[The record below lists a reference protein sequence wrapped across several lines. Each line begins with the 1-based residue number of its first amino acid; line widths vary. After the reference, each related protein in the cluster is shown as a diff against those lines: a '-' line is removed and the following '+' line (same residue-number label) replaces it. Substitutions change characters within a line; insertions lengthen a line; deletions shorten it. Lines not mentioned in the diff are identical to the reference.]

1 MQVNKDLHV
10 LYVFGIGFLSFFAMI
25 IYALYTDK
33 LETNRAL
40 SEGVKFALEK
50 GIEPLA
56 VTCAYD
62 IGKEPSALCVMYV
75 NRVQQTNDISVQVT
89 KK

>member
-1 MQVNKDLHV
+1 MPNKELHF
-10 LYVFGIGFLSFFAMI
+10 LYVITIGILLFFGMLS
-25 IYALYTDK
+25 YALYQQNQAKTA
-33 LETNRAL
+33 AL
-40 SEGVKFALEK
+40 KEAVHFALEK

-75 NRVQQTNDISVQVT
+75 NKVQYTNDISVEVT